1 MPDRGSLRRTMAETL
16 AHGGKLFLAWRR
28 VHGADG
34 EEEE

>member
-1 MPDRGSLRRTMAETL
+1 MDRGSLRRTMAETL
-16 AHGGKLFLAWRR
+16 AHRGKLLLPWRR